1 MSKITSNTGSNAN
14 SVISNILNRLD
25 SLTPKGQI
33 IGNYITQYPTKAVFM
48 TIKELAEACKTS
60 EATVIRFI
68 DSLGYNGY
76 SEFQQ
81 DLKGFLD
88 TGMNLLDRADI
99 QGINKPGMNRLNNVV
114 LDELSN
120 LQYLY
125 ETIDIK
131 KLEQAVTLIA
141 ENSSVFVTGSRLS
154 FTFSY
159 FFGWSLSRIRRGVQ
173 ILKGSDTTSIDTL
186 ANAPEN
192 SLVVLIATTRYPNEL
207 IKLARFIRREEHTLL
222 VITDNNMCP
231 LIQFA
236 HLVLQVPINSI
247 AYIGNTSNMM
257 CTLKYIVQELAG
269 RGGETVQEHQKKLE
283 QVYLENDILFNI
295 QA

>member
-1 MSKITSNTGSNAN
+1 MSDMTSN
-14 SVISNILNRLD
+14 SVITTILSKLD
-25 SLTPKGQI
+25 SLTPKGRI
-33 IGNYITQYPTKAVFM
+33 IGNYITQNPTKAVFM

-68 DSLGYNGY
+68 DSCGYKGY
-76 SEFQQ
+76 SDFQQ

-88 TGMNLLDRADI
+88 TGLSLLDRADL

-131 KLEQAVTLIA
+131 KLEQVVKTIA
-141 ENSSVFVTGSRLS
+141 ESTTVFVAGSRLS
-154 FTFSY
+154 YTFAY
-159 FFGWSLSRIRRGVQ
+159 FLGWSLTRIRKGVQ
-173 ILKGSDTTSIDTL
+173 ILKGSDTTCIDLL

-192 SLVVLIATTRYPNEL
+192 SLVVMIATTRYPNEL
-207 IKLARFIRREEHTLL
+207 IKLAKFIRREGHTLV

-231 LIQFA
+231 IIQFA
-236 HLVLQVPINSI
+236 HHCLKIPINSI

-257 CTLKYIVQELAG
+257 CILKYIVQELAS
-269 RGGETVQEHQKKLE
+269 RQGEFLQEHQKKLE
-283 QVYLENDILFNI
+283 QIYLENDILFNI
-295 QA
+295 QG

>member
-1 MSKITSNTGSNAN
+1 MSNMTSS
-14 SVISNILNRLD
+14 SVITTILNKLE

-33 IGNYITQYPTKAVFM
+33 IGNYITQNPTKAVFM

-68 DSLGYNGY
+68 DSCGYKGY
-76 SEFQQ
+76 SDFQQ

-88 TGMNLLDRADI
+88 TGLTLLDRADL

-131 KLEQAVTLIA
+131 KLEKVVSTIA
-141 ENSSVFVTGSRLS
+141 ESPTVFVAGSRLS
-154 FTFSY
+154 YTFAY
-159 FFGWSLSRIRRGVQ
+159 FLGWSLTRIRKGVQ
-173 ILKGSDTTSIDTL
+173 TIKGSDTTSIDLL

-192 SLVVLIATTRYPNEL
+192 SLVILIATTRYPNEL
-207 IKLARFIRREEHTLL
+207 IKLAKLVRRESHTLV

-231 LIQFA
+231 MIQFA
-236 HLVLQVPINSI
+236 HHFLQVPVNSI
-247 AYIGNTSNMM
+247 AYIGNSSNMM
-257 CTLKYIVQELAG
+257 CTLKYIVQELAS
-269 RGGETVQEHQKKLE
+269 RQGEALQEHQKKLE

-295 QA
+295 QG

>member
-1 MSKITSNTGSNAN
+1 MTSN
-14 SVISNILNRLD
+14 SVITTILSKLD
-25 SLTPKGQI
+25 SLTPKGRI
-33 IGNYITQYPTKAVFM
+33 IGNYITQNPTKAVFM

-68 DSLGYNGY
+68 DSCGYKGY
-76 SEFQQ
+76 SDFQQ

-88 TGMNLLDRADI
+88 TGLSLLDRADL

-131 KLEQAVTLIA
+131 KLEHVVKTIA
-141 ENSSVFVTGSRLS
+141 ESPTVFVAGSRLS
-154 FTFSY
+154 YTFAY
-159 FFGWSLSRIRRGVQ
+159 FLGWSLTRIRKGVQ
-173 ILKGSDTTSIDTL
+173 TLKGSDTTCIDIL

-192 SLVVLIATTRYPNEL
+192 SLVVMIATTRYPNEL
-207 IKLARFIRREEHTLL
+207 IKLAKLVRREGHTLV

-231 LIQFA
+231 IIQFS
-236 HLVLQVPINSI
+236 HHCLKVPINSI

-257 CTLKYIVQELAG
+257 CILKYIVQELAS
-269 RGGETVQEHQKKLE
+269 RQGESLQEHQKKLE
-283 QVYLENDILFNI
+283 QVYLENDILFNL
-295 QA
+295 QG

>member
-1 MSKITSNTGSNAN
+1 
-14 SVISNILNRLD
+14 
-25 SLTPKGQI
+25 
-33 IGNYITQYPTKAVFM
+33 M

-68 DSLGYNGY
+68 DSCGYKGY
-76 SEFQQ
+76 SDFQQ

-88 TGMNLLDRADI
+88 TGLSLLDRADL

-131 KLEQAVTLIA
+131 KLEHVVKAIA
-141 ENSSVFVTGSRLS
+141 ESPTVFVAGSRLS
-154 FTFSY
+154 YTFAY
-159 FFGWSLSRIRRGVQ
+159 FLGWSLTRIRKGVQ
-173 ILKGSDTTSIDTL
+173 TLKGSDTTCIDML

-192 SLVVLIATTRYPNEL
+192 SLVVMIATTRYPNEL
-207 IKLARFIRREEHTLL
+207 IKLAKLIRREGHTLV

-231 LIQFA
+231 IIQFS
-236 HLVLQVPINSI
+236 HHCLKIPINSI

-257 CTLKYIVQELAG
+257 CILKYIVQELAS
-269 RGGETVQEHQKKLE
+269 RQGEALQEHQKKLE

-295 QA
+295 QG

>member
-1 MSKITSNTGSNAN
+1 
-14 SVISNILNRLD
+14 
-25 SLTPKGQI
+25 
-33 IGNYITQYPTKAVFM
+33 M
-48 TIKELAEACKTS
+48 TIKELAETCKTS

-68 DSLGYNGY
+68 DSCGYKGY
-76 SEFQQ
+76 SDFQQ

-88 TGMNLLDRADI
+88 TGLSLLDRADL
-99 QGINKPGMNRLNNVV
+99 QGISKPGMNRLNNVV

-131 KLEQAVTLIA
+131 KLEQVVKIIVESPT
-141 ENSSVFVTGSRLS
+141 VFVAGSRLS
-154 FTFSY
+154 YTFAY
-159 FFGWSLSRIRRGVQ
+159 FLGWSLSRIRKGVQ
-173 ILKGSDTTSIDTL
+173 ILKGSDTTCIDVL

-192 SLVVLIATTRYPNEL
+192 SLVVMIATTRYPNEL
-207 IKLARFIRREEHTLL
+207 IKLAKFIRREGYTLV

-231 LIQFA
+231 IIQFS
-236 HLVLQVPINSI
+236 HCYLKVPINSI

-257 CTLKYIVQELAG
+257 CILKYIVQELAS
-269 RGGETVQEHQKKLE
+269 RQGESLQKHQKKLE

-295 QA
+295 QG